1 MVRRV
6 VRTAALVATLVA
18 APLLAAAPASAI
30 PHCKAGYQCDRAYY
44 TDRTHEVQVGGFT
57 LFCDGST
64 ISWGETTSFQVT
76 TQVRC
81 PDQ

>member
-1 MVRRV
+1 MIRRI
-6 VRTAALVATLVA
+6 ALVSALAVV
-18 APLLAAAPASAI
+18 PLLSAAPAQAI
-30 PHCKAGYQCDRAYY
+30 PKCNAGYQCDRAYY
-44 TDRTHEVQVGGFT
+44 TDRTLEVQVGGFT

-64 ISWGETTSFQVT
+64 IQWGETTTFQVT